1 MDPLFNCHFKKKIKE
16 AIKGC
21 PQKTHTKNQDA
32 HAAKDRRARARAA
45 PTTSGPTPRLSN
57 LHRCNMR
64 PPTGRG
70 SPGPDPLL
78 RLRRA
83 RLPVPQGDD
92 ARSFT
97 EQGCLS
103 WWPEKGH
110 ADKRAKR
117 PRQGRQARHIPIEHQ
132 VGLHPRR
139 QVQRGR
145 PPLRPTRSWSSTA
158 APRTAACGHG
168 RQARGPELHGPHAHA
183 PPPLHAQAL
192 ILTKKIKKRE
202 KAIK

>member
-1 MDPLFNCHFKKKIKE
+1 MPTRPKTDARGHGRRLLLLVQRQGPLQ
-16 AIKGC
+16 
-21 PQKTHTKNQDA
+21 PPPLQ
-32 HAAKDRRARARAA
+32 HA
-45 PTTSGPTPRLSN
+45 
-57 LHRCNMR
+57 

-145 PPLRPTRSWSSTA
+145 PPLRHPLVEFDRRAKDSSLWA
-158 APRTAACGHG
+158 RTAGSWARTSWAACSCAAAASCSSSDSHKKKLKK
-168 RQARGPELHGPHAHA
+168 EK
-183 PPPLHAQAL
+183 
-192 ILTKKIKKRE
+192 IKKIKN
-202 KAIK
+202 